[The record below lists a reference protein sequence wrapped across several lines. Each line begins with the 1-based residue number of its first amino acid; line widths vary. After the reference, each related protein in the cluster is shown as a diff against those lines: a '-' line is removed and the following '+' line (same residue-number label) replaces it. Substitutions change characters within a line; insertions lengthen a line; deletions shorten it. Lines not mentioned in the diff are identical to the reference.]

1 MSTFKGFLVTFVF
14 FVASEILYKLY
25 RRRQKTTKHGIRK
38 NESERLSKS
47 SLQVLFFPDKK
58 IACNSFFLSSS
69 GCLRDNCQ
77 YSHEKTSLS
86 ELYKHMTA
94 CQTSMDIC
102 VYVIT
107 CKGLADILSD
117 LYKNGVKMRIIT
129 DKDQLSSSGS
139 KIWNL
144 RKEGIPVRVNDSSFL
159 MHHKFVIVDE
169 KILINGSFNW
179 TYQAI
184 TGNQEN
190 VIITD
195 DIAVTSLFKAE
206 FQRLW
211 DEFYKP
217 LTQEEENQISLRQSR
232 PPLKK
237 QDFS

>member
-1 MSTFKGFLVTFVF
+1 
-14 FVASEILYKLY
+14 
-25 RRRQKTTKHGIRK
+25 
-38 NESERLSKS
+38 
-47 SLQVLFFPDKK
+47 
-58 IACNSFFLSSS
+58 
-69 GCLRDNCQ
+69 
-77 YSHEKTSLS
+77 
-86 ELYKHMTA
+86 
-94 CQTSMDIC
+94 
-102 VYVIT
+102 
-107 CKGLADILSD
+107 
-117 LYKNGVKMRIIT
+117 MRIIT
-129 DKDQLSSSGS
+129 DKDQLSSPGS

-184 TGNQEN
+184 TGNKEN

-195 DIAVTSLFKAE
+195 DISVTSLFKAE